1 METLSDNW
9 RAAAAIVATG
19 ATLLFLMRQLSRRRA
34 RKKREAK
41 RRALADAQRAHPEF
55 PAVDPGNGAPLLTG
69 IRVLELATVVAGEC
83 EFARSSHRLYWRL
96 ARLLPLPLRSCISS
110 SSPLSLSLSLSLSLQ
125 RGATDPI
132 LQPSYS
138 HASAFMRPD
147 PRRPRRRGRSRR
159 ASLGRHVAKL
169 PQDPRA

>member
-55 PAVDPGNGAPLLTG
+55 PAVDPGNGNGAPLLTG
-69 IRVLELATVVAGEC
+69 PVRSPSYHK
-83 EFARSSHRLYWRL
+83 RSSHLFF
-96 ARLLPLPLRSCISS
+96 SS
-110 SSPLSLSLSLSLSLQ
+110 LF
-125 RGATDPI
+125 I
-132 LQPSYS
+132 
-138 HASAFMRPD
+138 
-147 PRRPRRRGRSRR
+147 
-159 ASLGRHVAKL
+159 
-169 PQDPRA
+169 